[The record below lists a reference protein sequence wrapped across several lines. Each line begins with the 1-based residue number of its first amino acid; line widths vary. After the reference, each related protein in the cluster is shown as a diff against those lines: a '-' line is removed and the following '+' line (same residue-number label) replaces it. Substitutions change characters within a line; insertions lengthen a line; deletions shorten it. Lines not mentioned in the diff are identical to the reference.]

1 MHRATS
7 SSLRIAIVLSVA
19 ATAALAVAGCAG
31 GHAPTLPSPDAPPAP
46 EDVIEVEDYVVEA
59 REVVRL
65 ARSTIIRA
73 ANTACIDGDVLVFAD
88 ASGVEGNVSP
98 TRREQLAPDMYVMA
112 VWEE

>member
-59 REVVRL
+59 REVVR
-65 ARSTIIRA
+65 
-73 ANTACIDGDVLVFAD
+73 IDGDVLVFAD

-98 TRREQLAPDMYVMA
+98 TRREQLAPDMYVMV

>member
-59 REVVRL
+59 REVVR
-65 ARSTIIRA
+65 
-73 ANTACIDGDVLVFAD
+73 IDGDVLVFAD
-88 ASGVEGNVSP
+88 ASGVEG
-98 TRREQLAPDMYVMA
+98 TL
-112 VWEE
+112 